1 MKLVYNGFDI
11 QNMFLFKQSFASR
24 PMLYSETVM
33 DLPHECFDFVM
44 FPPFFYKNR
53 QRLKFSQI
61 LNSSSYVVVKVEKR
75 GLWICPGY
83 CLTLDGGYKSTDLS
97 SFSADQHCI
106 QEIFSFLHVLKG
118 NFFKSCSIFN
128 PSQKV

>member
-1 MKLVYNGFDI
+1 MAALLVIPQVEVLKLSLNNFQEWRSSVQIVDRMQKTWNQIQIIMKLVYDGLDI

-53 QRLKFSQI
+53 QRLKFR
-61 LNSSSYVVVKVEKR
+61 YCVK
-75 GLWICPGY
+75 
-83 CLTLDGGYKSTDLS
+83 
-97 SFSADQHCI
+97 F
-106 QEIFSFLHVLKG
+106 
-118 NFFKSCSIFN
+118 
-128 PSQKV
+128 